1 MVRWLFHY
9 LTFRLE
15 AVLVG
20 TKVIIRQEGRGREK
34 DAKDRKESMNGRK
47 ERDKKDICGN
57 ILNIK
62 YHINK

>member
-1 MVRWLFHY
+1 M
-9 LTFRLE
+9 
-15 AVLVG
+15 G

>member
-1 MVRWLFHY
+1 MVIPLSLLW
-9 LTFRLE
+9 
-15 AVLVG
+15 VG
-20 TKVIIRQEGRGREK
+20 GCTRGYKIIIRQEGRGREK